1 MLSCSRRHVQAH
13 AIGLMRRD
21 CRHFWRGLGSR
32 LFCQNRSSDRSQRHQ
47 QLTRPKLEAQS
58 SVSRGQR

>member
-1 MLSCSRRHVQAH
+1 MQAH
-13 AIGLMRRD
+13 AIGLMTRD
-21 CRHFWRGLGSR
+21 CRHFWRALGSR
-32 LFCQNRSSDRSQRHQ
+32 PSGENRSSDRSQRHQ